1 MDVKEQVNG
10 IQEELVALRR
20 HFHEHPERSW
30 KEFETQ
36 KYIMEY
42 LGKLGIPCVK
52 ACKSGVIAT
61 IKGPHSSDKIIGIR
75 ADIDALPITELG
87 TEAYKSQNE
96 GTMHAC
102 GHDTHITILLGTAK
116 ILAGMKDQLKVTVRL
131 LFQPAEEFIEDS
143 GAYYMKEEPLV
154 KECDRLIALHIWS
167 KIPAGC
173 ASLRYGP
180 VMRAADT
187 FDIYVEGKGGHGAL
201 PHQTIDPIVAGS
213 EFVTALQTVVSREV
227 NPLEPAVLSVTS
239 FQSGTTSNVIPGEA
253 HLSGTARTFNKEL
266 REAYPHIL
274 ERVAQGVGTATRA
287 AIRTEYHFGP
297 PPMINDD
304 ACVDTGRRACAK
316 VFDKDKIIDWELQ
329 MGGEDFAKYYNPK
342 CLLLLGGGFADE
354 AKRYP
359 QHSPYFDID
368 EKALGLG
375 VQYFVQYVLEWEKE
389 VAE

>member
-180 VMRAADT
+180 VMSAADT

-213 EFVTALQTVVSREV
+213 EFEI
-227 NPLEPAVLSVTS
+227 
-239 FQSGTTSNVIPGEA
+239 G
-253 HLSGTARTFNKEL
+253 
-266 REAYPHIL
+266 
-274 ERVAQGVGTATRA
+274 
-287 AIRTEYHFGP
+287 
-297 PPMINDD
+297 
-304 ACVDTGRRACAK
+304 
-316 VFDKDKIIDWELQ
+316 
-329 MGGEDFAKYYNPK
+329 
-342 CLLLLGGGFADE
+342 
-354 AKRYP
+354 
-359 QHSPYFDID
+359 
-368 EKALGLG
+368 
-375 VQYFVQYVLEWEKE
+375 
-389 VAE
+389 